1 MRKVVVITGGTS
13 GIGAACTERFAA
25 KGYAVYTISRHERH
39 TENVVSLCADVTDAV
54 SLSQQIKAV
63 IEKEKRIDTLLCCAG
78 FGISGALEYTESND
92 AHRQL
97 EVNLFGT
104 DNAVKAVLPQ
114 MRKQGYGKI
123 IAVSSVAAW
132 VTIPFQGWYSVSKAA
147 INAYILALANEVRPW
162 GIRVCAVMPGD
173 IHTGFTSARQKSV
186 VGDEVYEG
194 RISRSVSRMEKDE
207 QNGMSPKTVARQ
219 IVRLAG
225 KRKVK
230 PLCSV
235 GLSYQ
240 LVCLLTK
247 ILPTRILNYI
257 VFHLY
262 GK

>member
-13 GIGAACTERFAA
+13 GIGAACAERFAA
-25 KGYAVYTISRHERH
+25 KGYAVYTISRHENRM
-39 TENVVSLCADVTDAV
+39 ENVVSLCADVTDTV
-54 SLSQQIKAV
+54 SLSQQIEAV

-78 FGISGALEYTESND
+78 FGISGALEYTEPND

-123 IAVSSVAAW
+123 IAVSSVAACIA
-132 VTIPFQGWYSVSKAA
+132 IPFQGWYSVSKAA

-173 IHTGFTSARQKSV
+173 IQTEFTSARQKSA

-207 QNGMSPKTVARQ
+207 QNGMSPKTVARK

-240 LVCLLTK
+240 LVCLLAK
-247 ILPTRILNYI
+247 LLPARILNYV
-257 VFHLY
+257 VFYLY

>member
-13 GIGAACTERFAA
+13 GIGAACAERFAA
-25 KGYAVYTISRHERH
+25 KGYAVYTISRHENRM
-39 TENVVSLCADVTDAV
+39 ENVVSLCADVTDAV
-54 SLSQQIKAV
+54 TLSQQIKAV
-63 IEKEKRIDTLLCCAG
+63 IEKENRIDTLVCCAG
-78 FGISGALEYTESND
+78 FGISGALEYTESDD

-123 IAVSSVAAW
+123 IAVSSVAAC
-132 VTIPFQGWYSVSKAA
+132 VAIPFQGWYSVSKAA

-162 GIRVCAVMPGD
+162 GIQVCAVMPGD
-173 IHTGFTSARQKSV
+173 IQTGFTSARQKSV

-207 QNGMSPKTVARQ
+207 QNGMSPKTVARK

-230 PLCSV
+230 PLCFV

>member
-1 MRKVVVITGGTS
+1 M
-13 GIGAACTERFAA
+13 
-25 KGYAVYTISRHERH
+25 
-39 TENVVSLCADVTDAV
+39 
-54 SLSQQIKAV
+54 
-63 IEKEKRIDTLLCCAG
+63 
-78 FGISGALEYTESND
+78 
-92 AHRQL
+92 
-97 EVNLFGT
+97 
-104 DNAVKAVLPQ
+104 
-114 MRKQGYGKI
+114 
-123 IAVSSVAAW
+123 
-132 VTIPFQGWYSVSKAA
+132 TIPFQGLSSVSKAA